1 MFNDIIC
8 YFCSPNKC
16 NEKVVAKETI
26 NIKPK
31 SFAEIPVYNSNM
43 YFYGENFVF
52 NNQLI
57 RNYWIA
63 CRGSSFEDKESFVY
77 LYNEGEDV
85 FTVGKGT
92 VLGKLFFT
100 KIGIREFFDTLEI
113 FKK

>member
-1 MFNDIIC
+1 MFNDVIC

-16 NEKVVAKETI
+16 NEEVWAKETI
-26 NIKPK
+26 NIQPK
-31 SFAEIPVYNSNM
+31 SFVEIPVCNSNM
-43 YFYGENFVF
+43 FFYNENFIY
-52 NNQLI
+52 NNNLT
-57 RNYWIA
+57 RNWVTY
-63 CRGSSFEDKESFVY
+63 RGHFFKDKESFVY

-85 FTVGKGT
+85 FTIGEGT